1 MKRKRITAALLTGI
15 MLCSSIPMNIRASD
29 LDAIFDD
36 GEAAAEDTDG
46 LVTESNNTDMYDV
59 SEEDCNTTDSFTDD
73 EFSDSVGVESE
84 EEADAG
90 QMRYVNKSK
99 IYDDVKWLMLNTDY
113 ASYPL
118 LEYDDPVNLAAGFS
132 KTPGGV
138 LQAFIKTYGDI
149 NTKNKLWEQEY
160 EEILIDLLADNSI
173 RKRITDAWD
182 EDLASIVSEFE
193 EEIDTEV
200 LDKLSF
206 SMSAFTDS
214 IRNDIK
220 KDVSKILILSSIA
233 DNTDDRNLR
242 KACQI
247 CMADSLNSTFNAIED
262 FLIDDAVKK
271 QAIKKKVLTT
281 SLKKDY
287 LGSICTKFQLG
298 TVATLVSEILLV
310 KDIVSF
316 ASGINKRVDNYLKT
330 VSLSFVCDAS
340 MKAYN
345 KKISALKSGDTNAA
359 SDIYIL
365 FKFILS
371 AKQMSYETMEGM
383 FTGFTWDKIM
393 ESDQYLKMNT
403 EKISDIT
410 IRNYTKVKLTSLK
423 PDTDTT
429 KIALKVKE
437 KKEFPCTGISY
448 LSNVKYSSD
457 NKKVA
462 KVNSSGDIQAK
473 KAGTTYIR
481 CKVEQYGDTYNLV
494 CKVTVKK
501 EGNTKDPTSAYR
513 NLIQSYE
520 KKYGE
525 AQLNEQKQFWTGLC
539 YAKLLDFNNDGINE
553 LILAYQTEKYNKD
566 KVQYHVELWKYD
578 GKSAKRVTSRISWSG
593 NNIPYFGGL
602 GICKYNGKYLLELT
616 GNACWDNYYYGTQK
630 DGSVGMVHKFIWKG
644 DAMEGDWYMD
654 GKKVSG
660 NIYGTYYKKYHANA
674 TWYSFAQSSNNS
686 LIRKEL
692 SNTKKK
698 LGM

>member
-1 MKRKRITAALLTGI
+1 MKRNRITAALLTGI

-271 QAIKKKVLTT
+271 GKKLLVKKQAIKKKVLTT

-365 FKFILS
+365 FQFILS

-383 FTGFTWDKIM
+383 FTGFTWDKII

-437 KKEFPCTGISY
+437 KKEFPCIGISY

-593 NNIPYFGGL
+593 NNIPYLFWRFG
-602 GICKYNGKYLLELT
+602 
-616 GNACWDNYYYGTQK
+616 
-630 DGSVGMVHKFIWKG
+630 
-644 DAMEGDWYMD
+644 YM
-654 GKKVSG
+654 
-660 NIYGTYYKKYHANA
+660 
-674 TWYSFAQSSNNS
+674 
-686 LIRKEL
+686 
-692 SNTKKK
+692 
-698 LGM
+698 

>member
-271 QAIKKKVLTT
+271 GKKLLVKKQAIKKKVLTT

-365 FKFILS
+365 FQFILS

-437 KKEFPCTGISY
+437 KKEFPCIGISY

-593 NNIPYFGGL
+593 NNIPYLFWRFG
-602 GICKYNGKYLLELT
+602 
-616 GNACWDNYYYGTQK
+616 
-630 DGSVGMVHKFIWKG
+630 
-644 DAMEGDWYMD
+644 YM
-654 GKKVSG
+654 
-660 NIYGTYYKKYHANA
+660 
-674 TWYSFAQSSNNS
+674 
-686 LIRKEL
+686 
-692 SNTKKK
+692 
-698 LGM
+698 

>member
-1 MKRKRITAALLTGI
+1 MSRKKTAILQI
-15 MLCSSIPMNIRASD
+15 H
-29 LDAIFDD
+29 
-36 GEAAAEDTDG
+36 
-46 LVTESNNTDMYDV
+46 
-59 SEEDCNTTDSFTDD
+59 FTDD

-271 QAIKKKVLTT
+271 GKKLLVKKQAIKKKVLTT

-365 FKFILS
+365 FQFILS

-429 KIALKVKE
+429 KIALKVK
-437 KKEFPCTGISY
+437 
-448 LSNVKYSSD
+448 
-457 NKKVA
+457 
-462 KVNSSGDIQAK
+462 
-473 KAGTTYIR
+473 
-481 CKVEQYGDTYNLV
+481 
-494 CKVTVKK
+494 
-501 EGNTKDPTSAYR
+501 
-513 NLIQSYE
+513 
-520 KKYGE
+520 
-525 AQLNEQKQFWTGLC
+525 
-539 YAKLLDFNNDGINE
+539 
-553 LILAYQTEKYNKD
+553 
-566 KVQYHVELWKYD
+566 
-578 GKSAKRVTSRISWSG
+578 
-593 NNIPYFGGL
+593 
-602 GICKYNGKYLLELT
+602 
-616 GNACWDNYYYGTQK
+616 
-630 DGSVGMVHKFIWKG
+630 
-644 DAMEGDWYMD
+644 
-654 GKKVSG
+654 
-660 NIYGTYYKKYHANA
+660 
-674 TWYSFAQSSNNS
+674 
-686 LIRKEL
+686 
-692 SNTKKK
+692 
-698 LGM
+698 

>member
-1 MKRKRITAALLTGI
+1 MSRKKTAILQI
-15 MLCSSIPMNIRASD
+15 H
-29 LDAIFDD
+29 
-36 GEAAAEDTDG
+36 
-46 LVTESNNTDMYDV
+46 
-59 SEEDCNTTDSFTDD
+59 FTDD

-365 FKFILS
+365 FQFILS

-578 GKSAKRVTSRISWSG
+578 GKSAKTGHITNFVVRKQYTIFWR
-593 NNIPYFGGL
+593 FG
-602 GICKYNGKYLLELT
+602 
-616 GNACWDNYYYGTQK
+616 
-630 DGSVGMVHKFIWKG
+630 
-644 DAMEGDWYMD
+644 YM
-654 GKKVSG
+654 
-660 NIYGTYYKKYHANA
+660 
-674 TWYSFAQSSNNS
+674 
-686 LIRKEL
+686 
-692 SNTKKK
+692 
-698 LGM
+698 

>member
-365 FKFILS
+365 FQFILS

-383 FTGFTWDKIM
+383 FTGFTWDKII

-437 KKEFPCTGISY
+437 KKEFPCIGISY

-593 NNIPYFGGL
+593 NNIPYLFWRFG
-602 GICKYNGKYLLELT
+602 
-616 GNACWDNYYYGTQK
+616 
-630 DGSVGMVHKFIWKG
+630 
-644 DAMEGDWYMD
+644 YM
-654 GKKVSG
+654 
-660 NIYGTYYKKYHANA
+660 
-674 TWYSFAQSSNNS
+674 
-686 LIRKEL
+686 
-692 SNTKKK
+692 
-698 LGM
+698 

>member
-1 MKRKRITAALLTGI
+1 MMSRKKTAILQI
-15 MLCSSIPMNIRASD
+15 H
-29 LDAIFDD
+29 
-36 GEAAAEDTDG
+36 
-46 LVTESNNTDMYDV
+46 
-59 SEEDCNTTDSFTDD
+59 FTDD

-262 FLIDDAVKK
+262 FLINYAFKKGKKLLVKK

-365 FKFILS
+365 FQFILS

-630 DGSVGMVHKFIWKG
+630 DGSVGTF
-644 DAMEGDWYMD
+644 
-654 GKKVSG
+654 
-660 NIYGTYYKKYHANA
+660 
-674 TWYSFAQSSNNS
+674 NS
-686 LIRKEL
+686 CI
-692 SNTKKK
+692 TKRI
-698 LGM
+698 LMA

>member
-271 QAIKKKVLTT
+271 GKKLLVKKQAIKKKVLTT

-298 TVATLVSEILLV
+298 TAATLVSEILLV

-365 FKFILS
+365 FQFILS

-383 FTGFTWDKIM
+383 FTGFTWDKII

-429 KIALKVKE
+429 KIALKVKK

-501 EGNTKDPTSAYR
+501 EGNTKDSTSAYR

-660 NIYGTYYKKYHANA
+660 NIYGTYYKKYHA
-674 TWYSFAQSSNNS
+674 S
-686 LIRKEL
+686 L
-692 SNTKKK
+692 
-698 LGM
+698 M

>member
-1 MKRKRITAALLTGI
+1 MMSRKKTAILQI
-15 MLCSSIPMNIRASD
+15 H
-29 LDAIFDD
+29 
-36 GEAAAEDTDG
+36 
-46 LVTESNNTDMYDV
+46 
-59 SEEDCNTTDSFTDD
+59 FTDD

-271 QAIKKKVLTT
+271 GKKLLVKKQAIKKKVLTT

-365 FKFILS
+365 FQFILS

-630 DGSVGMVHKFIWKG
+630 DG
-644 DAMEGDWYMD
+644 MEGDWYMD